1 MYSLIKKS
9 RSLLLPTDLQ
19 IELFDKL
26 VKPILLYGSEVWGFG
41 IFDVLERTVLKFL
54 KFILNMKSSTPNFMV
69 YGQTGFFPIN
79 IDIHCR
85 VIAYLAN

>member
-9 RSLLLPTDLQ
+9 RSLLLPLDMQ
-19 IELFDKL
+19 FGLFEKL

-41 IFDVLERTVLKFL
+41 TLDILDRTVLKFY

-69 YGQTGFFPIN
+69 YGETGVFPIYMY
-79 IDIHCR
+79 IDIQCL
-85 VIAYLAN
+85 VISY

>member
-9 RSLLLPTDLQ
+9 RSLLLPIDLQ

-41 IFDVLERTVLKFL
+41 TLDVL
-54 KFILNMKSSTPNFMV
+54 
-69 YGQTGFFPIN
+69 
-79 IDIHCR
+79 
-85 VIAYLAN
+85 